1 MQLHLD
7 IVIVAKHMTQN
18 SIVSPDYELMLEL
31 HIFNQVACSY
41 ALLIGLKFF
50 GRERNMLADNMN
62 WTSVIS

>member
-1 MQLHLD
+1 MELHSD
-7 IVIVAKHMTQN
+7 IVIVAKHMTRYF
-18 SIVSPDYELMLEL
+18 IVSPDCELMLEL

-50 GRERNMLADNMN
+50 GRERDMLAGKMN